1 MKSKIMAVVLTVV
14 MAVAAVAIV
23 ASDDSEA
30 AEPKGEVY
38 VAVGNTV
45 TVDFV
50 MTEPD
55 ESYYDNTVTWETSDN
70 TQVNGTEAKKI
81 GSNGEVVASGE
92 YFTVQISEKN
102 DSPGTHTATFTGVSV
117 GAVTGL
123 PLNYECVTGINNS
136 EGVNTVTQ
144 TKEFTIN
151 VTVLANPLPD
161 ATNNKVTI
169 TGTVG
174 EVLTSS
180 DIVNWSA
187 PSNDYVYYAIGLP
200 AGVQMTPSGTISG
213 TPSEKVTKG
222 DLIIVATHK
231 DSNLSFKMTYKEAVN
246 VTEVLDSTI
255 TYQLTGDNAPGN
267 KGTYVVVEGTNPYV
281 LTTYVNNKP
290 CELDYVY
297 IINNDGTQTT
307 ANGNDNGVYDFSSYI
322 AGTGSY
328 KVVLIQGDVIAPFE
342 LVVVDQ
348 NEYIHTGIGFT
359 PGSP

>member
-1 MKSKIMAVVLTVV
+1 MKSKIMAVVLAVA

-23 ASDDSEA
+23 ASEDSEA
-30 AEPKGEVY
+30 AEPKGNLY
-38 VAVGNTV
+38 VAVGKTV

-55 ESYYDNTVTWETSDN
+55 KSYYMNTVTWETSN
-70 TQVNGTEAKKI
+70 TTQVNGTKAVKI
-81 GSNGEVVASGE
+81 GSNGEFVASGE
-92 YFTVQISEKN
+92 YFTVQISEKE
-102 DSPGTHTATFTGVSV
+102 DSPGTHTAAFTGVSV

-123 PLNYECVTGINNS
+123 PLNYECVTGIKNS

-161 ATNNKVTI
+161 ATSKKVTI

-174 EVLTSS
+174 EVLTSGN
-180 DIVNWSA
+180 IVNWSA

-213 TPSEKVTKG
+213 TPSEKVTNE

-231 DSNLSFKMTYKEAVN
+231 DSNLSFKTIYEDAVN
-246 VTEVLDSTI
+246 VTEVSDSTI

-267 KGTYVVVEGTNPYV
+267 KGTYVVVERTNPYV
-281 LTTYVNNKP
+281 LTTYVDGAK

-297 IINNDGTQTT
+297 IINNNGAQTT
-307 ANGNDNGVYDFSSYI
+307 ANGDKGEYDLSEYI

-328 KVVLIQGDVIAPFE
+328 KVVLIQGDVIASFE
-342 LVVVDQ
+342 LVVVDK
-348 NEYIHTGIGFT
+348 NEYIQTGIGFT
-359 PGSP
+359 PGNP